1 MTLRKLS
8 INDINLEGKRVLMR
22 VDFNVPIK
30 DGQVASNQRI
40 VAALPTIKVKSF
52 KSPLIICRT

>member
-1 MTLRKLS
+1 MTLRKLA

-40 VAALPTIKVKSF
+40 VAALPTIKVKSL
-52 KSPLIICRT
+52 KVH